1 MLILSVTRHLICGNK
16 ELELASELE
25 SDLQGWGKKWV
36 VDFIARKFQE
46 NFFHL
51 CQCERKNKQINLF
64 IG

>member
-1 MLILSVTRHLICGNK
+1 MTRHLICGNK

-25 SDLQGWGKKWV
+25 FDLEGTVHCGKKWL
-36 VDFIARKFQE
+36 VDFIAKKFQE

-51 CQCERKNKQINLF
+51 YQCERKNKQINLS

>member
-1 MLILSVTRHLICGNK
+1 MICGNK

-25 SDLQGWGKKWV
+25 SDLQGWGKKWL